1 MYLQSFTFRENAGQN
16 IEWLIDNVSLG
27 EINLVVGKNSSGK
40 TRTLNALSDLV
51 SMLRGKGT
59 SASGPVSYELLF
71 RNHENLMRYELEYD
85 LDTIKME
92 RLYVGDELVLER
104 SEGGNG
110 IVKYEGTPGSIFLKF
125 EIPHDQ
131 LACFA
136 KRDRLQHP
144 FIEVIHGWAI
154 SLRRFDFSGDLGK
167 TRYALKSSFDAKEM
181 DWSITNNTLV
191 PIINVAEQEHP
202 EFRDMTLKDMQQVG
216 YDLEDFGIIHFSERF
231 GNASQDRFTVY
242 TTEKGLE
249 KQVTQRD
256 MSQGMFRAFSVLIQ
270 VNYYIL
276 SKNKGCVIIDDIGE
290 GLDFTRAKQLVQV
303 LIGKAKDSGIQLI
316 MSTNDSFIMNA
327 VDIENW
333 AVIMRE
339 GHKISLY
346 NYENSK
352 EIFEEFK
359 FTGLN
364 NFDFYASEFF
374 RSGFT
379 DEEEDGPEDAKDPDG
394 EKGSSKEEDRGE

>member
-1 MYLQSFTFRENAGQN
+1 MYLRKFSFRENAGQK

-27 EINLVVGKNSSGK
+27 ETNLMVGKNSSGK
-40 TRTLNALSDLV
+40 TRTLNAISDLV
-51 SMLRGKGT
+51 NMLRGKGT
-59 SASGPVSYELLF
+59 SAGGPVSYELLF
-71 RNHENLMRYELEYD
+71 SNSKEVLKYELAYD
-85 LDTIKME
+85 QETIQKE
-92 RLYVGDELVLER
+92 KLYVGEEVVLER
-104 SEGGNG
+104 MEGGNG
-110 IVKYEGTPGSIFLKF
+110 KIKYESTPGSIFLEF

-131 LACFA
+131 LACYA

-144 FIEVIHGWAI
+144 FIEIIYEWAI

-167 TRYALKSSFDAKEM
+167 SRYALKSAFTAKEM
-181 DWSITNNTLV
+181 DWSETTNSLVPLITIAEEEYSKFKTLV
-191 PIINVAEQEHP
+191 LE
-202 EFRDMTLKDMQQVG
+202 DMRQIG
-216 YDLEDFGIIHFSERF
+216 YALEDFGIIHFSERYSS
-231 GNASQDRFTVY
+231 ASQDRYAVF
-242 TTEKGLE
+242 TTETGLE

-256 MSQGMFRAFSVLIQ
+256 MSQGMFRAFSVLCQI
-270 VNYYIL
+270 NYHIL
-276 SKNKGCVIIDDIGE
+276 RNNKGLLIIDDIGE
-290 GLDFTRAKQLVQV
+290 GLDFSRAKQLVQV
-303 LIGKAKDSGIQLI
+303 LIERAKKSGIQLI

-333 AVIMRE
+333 AIIMRE

-374 RSGFT
+374 RSGFS
-379 DEEEDGPEDAKDPDG
+379 DEVQEEEPG
-394 EKGSSKEEDRGE
+394 E

>member
-1 MYLQSFTFRENAGQN
+1 MYLRKFTFRENAGKK

-27 EINLVVGKNSSGK
+27 EINLMVGKNSSGK

-51 SMLRGKGT
+51 GMLQGKGT
-59 SASGPVSYELLF
+59 SATGPVCYELHF
-71 RNHENLMRYELEYD
+71 RNSENLMKYELEYD
-85 LDTIKME
+85 LETIQME

-104 SEGGNG
+104 GEGGNG
-110 IVKYEGTPGSIFLKF
+110 VIKYESTPGSLFLEF

-131 LACFA
+131 LACYA

-144 FIEVIHGWAI
+144 FIEIIHGWAI

-167 TRYALKSSFDAKEM
+167 SRYALKSAFEAKEI
-181 DWSITNNTLV
+181 DWSITNNSLV
-191 PIINVAEQEHP
+191 PVITIAGEEYPGFREQV
-202 EFRDMTLKDMQQVG
+202 LKDMREIS
-216 YDLEDFGIIHFSERF
+216 YDLEEFGIIHFSERF
-231 GNASQDRFTVY
+231 SNVSQDRYAVY
-242 TTEKGLE
+242 TTETGLE

-256 MSQGMFRAFSVLIQ
+256 MSQGMFRAFSVLVQ

-276 SKNKGCVIIDDIGE
+276 CGHKGFVIIDDIGE
-290 GLDFTRAKQLVQV
+290 GLDFGRARQLVQL
-303 LIGKAKDSGIQLI
+303 LIGKAKEARIQMI

-339 GHKISLY
+339 GNKISLY
-346 NYENSK
+346 NYENSR

-374 RSGFT
+374 RSGLK
-379 DEEEDGPEDAKDPDG
+379 DEELGEDTAEDTA
-394 EKGSSKEEDRGE
+394 E

>member
-51 SMLRGKGT
+51 SMLRGNGT

-71 RNHENLMRYELEYD
+71 RNSENLMRYELEYD
-85 LDTIKME
+85 LETIKTE
-92 RLYVGDELVLER
+92 RLYVGEELVLER
-104 SEGGNG
+104 GEGGNG
-110 IVKYEGTPGSIFLKF
+110 IVKYEATSGSIFLEF

-131 LACFA
+131 LACYA

-144 FIEVIHGWAI
+144 FIEIIHGWAI
-154 SLRRFDFSGDLGK
+154 SLRRFDFSGDMGK
-167 TRYALKSSFDAKEM
+167 TRYVLKSSFEAKEM
-181 DWSITNNTLV
+181 DLSITNNSLV
-191 PIINVAEQEHP
+191 PLITVAEEEYPQ
-202 EFRDMTLKDMQQVG
+202 FRELILKDMHQIG
-216 YDLEDFGIIHFSERF
+216 YELEDFGIIHFSERYSQM
-231 GNASQDRFTVY
+231 SQDRFAVF
-242 TTEKGLE
+242 TTEQGLE

-256 MSQGMFRAFSVLIQ
+256 MSQGMFRAFSVLVQ

-276 SKNKGCVIIDDIGE
+276 SGQKGLVIIDDIGE
-290 GLDFTRAKQLVQV
+290 GLDFNRAKQLVQV
-303 LIGKAKDSGIQLI
+303 LIVKAKESRIQLI

-346 NYENSK
+346 NYANSK

-374 RSGFT
+374 KSGLS
-379 DEEEDGPEDAKDPDG
+379 DEEDSGPET
-394 EKGSSKEEDRGE
+394 EEDQGE

>member
-71 RNHENLMRYELEYD
+71 RNGENMMRYELEYN
-85 LDTIKME
+85 LETIKSE
-92 RLYVGDELVLER
+92 RLYVGEELVLER

-110 IVKYEGTPGSIFLKF
+110 IVKYEATPGAIFLEF

-131 LACFA
+131 LACYA

-144 FIEVIHGWAI
+144 FIEIIHGWAI

-167 TRYALKSSFDAKEM
+167 SRYALKSSFEAKEM
-181 DWSITNNTLV
+181 DLSITTNSLV
-191 PIINVAEQEHP
+191 PVIHVAEEEHP
-202 EFRDMTLKDMQQVG
+202 GFRDMVLKDMQQIG

-231 GNASQDRFTVY
+231 SQISQDRYAVY
-242 TTEKGLE
+242 TSEKGLE

-256 MSQGMFRAFSVLIQ
+256 MSQGMFRAFSVLVQ

-276 SKNKGCVIIDDIGE
+276 SGQKGFVIIDDIGE

-303 LIGKAKDSGIQLI
+303 LISKAKDSGIQLI

-346 NYENSK
+346 NYANSR

-374 RSGFT
+374 RSGLS
-379 DEEEDGPEDAKDPDG
+379 DEEDNGG
-394 EKGSSKEEDRGE
+394 EQEEDQGE